1 MSVAGAATPV
11 ALAGTAPAP
20 PPAGPGTQSTPAL
33 LGLPDSWGGA
43 TGAPAVVLPL
53 AQPGGEPPKVAAPPA
68 GSAEPQAAPAG
79 DRLDQWITEAVD
91 IMRQQGVPVSTA
103 DIPGIRTIIE
113 KESDGDPDAVNHW
126 DANARAGHP
135 SKGLMQCVDQTFQ
148 ANKLAGHDDIFD
160 PVDNIIAGVRYTISR
175 YGGFDAHPGLAS
187 LSRGEGYRGY

>member
-11 ALAGTAPAP
+11 ALAGTNPPP
-20 PPAGPGTQSTPAL
+20 PPAGTGEPATPAL
-33 LGLPDSWGGA
+33 LGLPDSWGGTA
-43 TGAPAVVLPL
+43 GAPAVVLPL
-53 AQPGGEPPKVAAPPA
+53 SPPAGGQPEPAAPPA
-68 GSAEPQAAPAG
+68 GSAAAQAAPAG
-79 DRLDQWITEAVD
+79 DQLDRWINEAVD
-91 IMRQQGVPVSTA
+91 IMRQQGVPVSTS
-103 DIPGIRTIIE
+103 DIQGVRTIIE
-113 KESDGDPDAVNHW
+113 KESDGDPNAVNGW

-187 LSRGEGYRGY
+187 LGRGGGYRGY